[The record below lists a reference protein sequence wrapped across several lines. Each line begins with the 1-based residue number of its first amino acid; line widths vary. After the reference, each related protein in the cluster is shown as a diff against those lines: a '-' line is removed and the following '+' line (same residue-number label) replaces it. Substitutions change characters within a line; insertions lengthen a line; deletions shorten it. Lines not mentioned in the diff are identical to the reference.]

1 MPPSN
6 EQLVRKIHDAGTR
19 FVLALSGGGSRAI
32 TELLE
37 VPGASRVVLEVAVPY
52 CEAAMI
58 EWLGARPDQFCSAA
72 TARAMAMVAFQRAF
86 RYDPSGVPLAGF
98 AATASLATDR
108 PKRGPHRVHLAMQT
122 VAVTAS
128 QSLELEKGR
137 RTRAQEERLVTTL
150 VLNLIAEAC
159 SLEERL
165 PLDLLDKERVEQ
177 SRVVAPEP
185 WRDLLLGRTNAIRHG
200 GQSEERQQ
208 SSDRAVFPGAFNP
221 LHVGHR
227 RMAEFA
233 QKLLGVPVELELSIL
248 NVDKPPLD
256 YLEVQ
261 RRMGQ
266 FDAGQPVW
274 LTRAPTFEEKSR
286 RFPGA
291 TFLVGADTLRRI
303 ADPHYY
309 RDDPAA
315 CRQAIEQIAARGC
328 RFLVFGRVQEGRFTS
343 LHDLDLPAT
352 LRSLCREVP
361 AEQFREDVSSTE
373 IRKLSEE

>member
-1 MPPSN
+1 MPPST
-6 EQLVRKIHDAGTR
+6 EQLARQIHDGGTR

-32 TELLE
+32 AELLE

-52 CEAAMI
+52 CEAAMT
-58 EWLGARPDQFCSAA
+58 EWLGGRPDQFCSAA
-72 TARAMAMVAFQRAF
+72 TARAMAMVAYQRAL

-108 PKRGPHRVHLAMQT
+108 PKRGPHRVHLAAQT
-122 VAVTAS
+122 LEVTAS

-137 RTRAQEERLVTTL
+137 RTRAEEERLVTSL

-159 SLEERL
+159 SVEDRL
-165 PLDLLDKERVEQ
+165 PLDLLENERMEE

-185 WRDLLLGRTNAIRHG
+185 WRNLLLGRTGAIHQG
-200 GQSEERQQ
+200 GPPEECRE
-208 SSDRAVFPGAFNP
+208 SSGRAVFPGAFNP

-256 YLEVQ
+256 YLEIE
-261 RRMGQ
+261 RRTGQ
-266 FDAGQPVW
+266 FDAGQSVW
-274 LTRAPTFEEKSR
+274 LSRAPTFEEKSC

-309 RDDPAA
+309 GDDPAA
-315 CRQAIEQIAARGC
+315 CRQAIGQIAARGC
-328 RFLVFGRVQEGRFTS
+328 RFLVFGRVVEGRFTS
-343 LHDLDLPAT
+343 LRDLDLPDT

-361 AEQFREDVSSTE
+361 ADQFREDVSSTE
-373 IRKLSEE
+373 IRNLSED